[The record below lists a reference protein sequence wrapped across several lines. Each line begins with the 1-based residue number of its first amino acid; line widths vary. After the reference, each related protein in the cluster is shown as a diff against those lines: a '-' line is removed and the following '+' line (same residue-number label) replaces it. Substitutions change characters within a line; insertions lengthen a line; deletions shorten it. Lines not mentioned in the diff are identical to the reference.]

1 MRDVRPAPFPLT
13 FEKVTAPVTFR
24 VVMFASGAVIDAVLR
39 VTRFASGAVID
50 AVLRVTKLASGAVRF
65 EIVPRLVTFSVVRF
79 APPKRFEA
87 LRDVRPAPF
96 PLTFEKVTAPV
107 TFRVVML
114 AVVARIFGV

>member
-1 MRDVRPAPFPLT
+1 MPVVMFEALRDVRPAPFPLT

-24 VVMFASGAVIDAVLR
+24 VVMLAVVAAR
-39 VTRFASGAVID
+39 V
-50 AVLRVTKLASGAVRF
+50 
-65 EIVPRLVTFSVVRF
+65 ETFSVVRF
-79 APPKRFEA
+79 AAPKRFEA

-114 AVVARIFGV
+114 AVVAARVETFSVVRFAAPKSYVGLSEF

>member
-1 MRDVRPAPFPLT
+1 MFPTTWRLALG
-13 FEKVTAPVTFR
+13 E
-24 VVMFASGAVIDAVLR
+24 VVP
-39 VTRFASGAVID
+39 T
-50 AVLRVTKLASGAVRF
+50 
-65 EIVPRLVTFSVVRF
+65 PRLMLTARVETFSVVRF